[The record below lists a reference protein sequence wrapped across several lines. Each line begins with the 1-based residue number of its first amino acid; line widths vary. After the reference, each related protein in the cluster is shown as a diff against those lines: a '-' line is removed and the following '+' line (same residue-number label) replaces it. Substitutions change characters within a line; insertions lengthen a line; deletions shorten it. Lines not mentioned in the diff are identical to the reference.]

1 MESFMK
7 KRWAIAVISAA
18 LIGGGYYLTTNSNE
32 SLSAFPTL
40 TVEQGNI
47 AKQAIAVGQI
57 VPAHSVSIKSQI
69 EGIVGEIY
77 HRVGEQVT
85 LGTPLIKVRPNPTP
99 QALTDATTELMQSEA
114 SLDSAKQTLANLQ
127 QLVEQKIVPENYGEL
142 IQAKSE
148 LKSKQAEVQQKR
160 QNLELIRSG
169 EASVGDSKLTSTLV
183 APIDGTI
190 LNLKVE
196 VGEPII
202 STASSQAATEM
213 MSIADMN
220 DMIFKGSVS
229 EHDAAQLA
237 AGMAVNLILAPYPEA
252 EISGVLSKVAV
263 QSDKLNNPS
272 DTKTTSFDNGF
283 EIEINQIRFP
293 DNMVIRSGF
302 SATAQITLKSVENV
316 VTIPERALRF
326 SGEKPEVLI
335 PDQSKQGYQV
345 RAVSLG
351 LSDGINVEVISG
363 LSADDVIIDNSLLG
377 GKDDH

>member
-1 MESFMK
+1 
-7 KRWAIAVISAA
+7 
-18 LIGGGYYLTTNSNE
+18 
-32 SLSAFPTL
+32 
-40 TVEQGNI
+40 
-47 AKQAIAVGQI
+47 
-57 VPAHSVSIKSQI
+57 
-69 EGIVGEIY
+69 
-77 HRVGEQVT
+77 
-85 LGTPLIKVRPNPTP
+85 
-99 QALTDATTELMQSEA
+99 
-114 SLDSAKQTLANLQ
+114 
-127 QLVEQKIVPENYGEL
+127 
-142 IQAKSE
+142 
-148 LKSKQAEVQQKR
+148 
-160 QNLELIRSG
+160 LELIRSG

-237 AGMAVNLILAPYPEA
+237 AGMAVNLTLAPYPEA

-283 EIEINQIRFP
+283 EVEINQIRFP

-316 VTIPERALRF
+316 ITIPERALRF

-335 PDQSKQGYQV
+335 PDQSEQGYQV
-345 RAVSLG
+345 RAVTLG
-351 LSDGINVEVISG
+351 LSDGINVEVIAG
-363 LSADDVIIDNSLLG
+363 LSADDVIIDNSLFG